1 MSKEEFIL
9 KASDLLR
16 WEESL
21 KEREDELDTQY
32 EKLQKKAYERAL
44 SGLASDINEAKK
56 TANQYKLALK
66 REQIA
71 HAETRLDLK
80 RNLKC

>member
-1 MSKEEFIL
+1 MNKEEFIL
-9 KASDLLR
+9 KASDLLK

-21 KEREDELDTQY
+21 KEREEELDTQH
-32 EKLQKKAYERAL
+32 EKLQKEAYERASSSL
-44 SGLASDINEAKK
+44 IGDVEAANK
-56 TANQYKLALK
+56 TAHQYKLALK

-80 RNLKC
+80 RSVS